1 MALLNA
7 YILLVSSIFLCSSG
21 IILILESLGE
31 MGQNDTINDMFIP
44 HHIMPNTFEPLD
56 TCTCDHGLVATTSED
71 DSCRCSYAVDRHDYV
86 TLSVCT
92 CDSNTNDICACG
104 CR

>member
-21 IILILESLGE
+21 IILILESLKE
-31 MGQNDTINDMFIP
+31 MDQHDTINDMYIHP
-44 HHIMPNTFEPLD
+44 PTKPNTFEPLD
-56 TCTCDHGLVATTSED
+56 TCTCDHGLVATTNED
-71 DSCRCSYAVDRHDYV
+71 ESCLCGYSIDRHDYV
-86 TLSVCT
+86 NQNICT
-92 CDSNTNDICACG
+92 CNSNLFDFDTCG